1 MERLI
6 EDMKDLRDDIKKLAA
21 EVHKMREEMARIAQ
35 KLDDRP
41 CIAHDGRLMRIESLV
56 GKQNFVAAVIGA
68 LAAGIILA
76 AKYFLM
82 KIEGGG

>member
-6 EDMKDLRDDIKKLAA
+6 EDMKDLRDDIKGLAA
-21 EVHKMREEMARIAQ
+21 EVHTMREDMARIAQ

-41 CIAHDGRLMRIESLV
+41 CILHEKRVQRLEDIV
-56 GKQNFVAAVIGA
+56 GKQNFVAALIGA

-76 AKYFLM
+76 AKYFLT